1 MLQQQYYPNGGY
13 QMMGAGVGYGQQ
25 QPAPVLNNFLTPEQ
39 MSEIQHGG
47 SQFQTKLTRDE
58 YMRNICT
65 HKSNNRI
72 MLEKQ
77 NDGQHHCAI
86 CGKAFTLFDTNTPD
100 ETIYGV
106 CKNMHDLMQSIKTY
120 FLNVPEDF
128 KDIYM
133 MLGFI
138 EKIPLLWKTAVK
150 SFETASNQ
158 TAFGLQNNPQQDS
171 FQMLGQIFGGTGMPG
186 MMGGYYQQQ
195 PMYNPAPVN
204 AYGMTTPVAPPPMAP
219 QAQPQAPLAQN
230 QPPVYGYNP
239 SYVMNQ
245 QSQPAQAPMAYGQTV
260 PQNPIGYV
268 EPNQGGV
275 AQTQINIAP
284 TAPNQALPLN
294 QDTVNPNLQTPE
306 KVDVNKSFSPA
317 V

>member
-1 MLQQQYYPNGGY
+1 MLQQQQQYYPNQFGGVPF
-13 QMMGAGVGYGQQ
+13 MGTGVGYNQQ

-39 MSEIQHGG
+39 MNEMQHGS

-77 NDGQHHCAI
+77 TDGQHHCAI
-86 CGKAFTLFDTNTPD
+86 CGKAFTLFDPNTPE

-150 SFETASNQ
+150 TFEQASNQ

-171 FQMLGQIFGGTGMPG
+171 FQMLGQIFGGAGMPFMG
-186 MMGGYYQQQ
+186 GGYYQQQ
-195 PMYNPAPVN
+195 PYAPVN
-204 AYGMTTPVAPPPMAP
+204 AYGMTAPMTPPPAPVA
-219 QAQPQAPLAQN
+219 QNQQAPLAPN

-239 SYVMNQ
+239 SYVMGQ
-245 QSQPAQAPMAYGQTV
+245 QPAPMAYGQQPV
-260 PQNPIGYV
+260 AQQNPIGYV

-275 AQTQINIAP
+275 AQTQINISP
-284 TAPNQALPLN
+284 TAPNQAMPLN
-294 QDTVNPNLQTPE
+294 QETVNPNLQPAE
-306 KVDVNKSFSPA
+306 KVDVNKTFTQA
-317 V
+317 